1 MWQHLNNKIHTISKV
16 KWYQT
21 ERQHSIPEVPF
32 CCSESTCGHQVW
44 ACWDRMLNGS
54 EFDALPLHTSRVDS
68 SVKLTAITKKA
79 SYSHSAHVNVQ
90 HKQIQA
96 GFPVSLESR
105 GTKKV
110 TECRGN
116 FVENDESSELCD
128 WWCFEHFKCRKNKNY
143 FTTYCCRLSLN
154 TVS

>member
-1 MWQHLNNKIHTISKV
+1 
-16 KWYQT
+16 
-21 ERQHSIPEVPF
+21 
-32 CCSESTCGHQVW
+32 
-44 ACWDRMLNGS
+44 MLNGS

-110 TECRGN
+110 MECRGN

-128 WWCFEHFKCRKNKNY
+128 W
-143 FTTYCCRLSLN
+143 
-154 TVS
+154 